1 MKKITK
7 IVMIAL
13 LVLMMSSVIF
23 AACENDTPPTNE
35 GGGNGETPSVETEY
49 TIQYTDDTG
58 VHTITVKSGALYSIA
73 DIPQRE
79 GYTFLGLY
87 DAEVGGTQY
96 VNASG
101 SAMVPF
107 TDNKNIV
114 LFPQFAAKEYT
125 LALDYQGAAVTG
137 DRQMMVRYGSK
148 IVALP
153 SGLTMAN
160 KEFMGWYTEPNRGG
174 KQIADQYGIIPGND
188 LVTERNFNL
197 SNENGYIY
205 LYAGFRGQMYDV
217 TFYFG
222 DGIEPETVQVE
233 HGTSIADVVPET
245 RVNGL
250 GVYRWSTTENDTE
263 LADAFTGKVT
273 SDLVLYAAQFAPVI
287 DFEVNGGEEIVSLV
301 LPAGS
306 PLALP
311 QATKEGYKFDG
322 WYLAGGAKYEA
333 SEMPDESKTLFAKYM
348 TVISFDSRGG
358 SMVNDVAAYPG
369 AAVDLPVPTRDGY
382 IFAGWYTGGVLYD
395 GETMPSEPVSLSAYW
410 YKSQSKRILI
420 TKDSGA
426 GDMVNTKD
434 PSFRYSVNLKE
445 ELTEVDWSVPRTITI
460 KSEAFIFHTSYDH
473 NSGAYATKEHFWL
486 YSRKMAEDQYLLDY
500 TLINHANNG
509 IDTAGKDMEWTTTI
523 IVPEG
528 MVYIALSSDKDTSNK
543 YPYGGWRMYNYYWTI
558 SYPDTSTLY

>member
-7 IVMIAL
+7 IVTVAL

-23 AACENDTPPTNE
+23 TACENDTPPTNE

-101 SAMVPF
+101 SALAPF
-107 TDNKNIV
+107 NDNKNIV

-125 LALDYQGAAVTG
+125 LVLDYQGAAVTG
-137 DRQMMVRYGSK
+137 DRQMSVSYGSK

-174 KQIADQYGIIPGND
+174 KQIADQYGVIPGND

-245 RVNGL
+245 RVNGM
-250 GVYRWSTTENDTE
+250 GVYRWSTTENDTD

-311 QATKEGYKFDG
+311 NAKKKNYKFNKWTYADG
-322 WYLAGGAKYEA
+322 SNAVIDSMPRQSVTLYAKWDA
-333 SEMPDESKTLFAKYM
+333 ML
-348 TVISFDSRGG
+348 VFDTRGG
-358 SMVNDVAAYPG
+358 ESVQNISAEVG
-369 AAVDLPVPTRDGY
+369 STIELPIPARDGF
-382 IFAGWYTGGVLYD
+382 IFAGWFD
-395 GETMPSEPVSLSAYW
+395 GEGEEYTSTHMPSESVMLKARWYKTNTAELVLLGSNDVVNCTGSEPVIINSLTIDLSTYLPSNFDGDITFTVAWKGAHEYCSSNDPSTVSIGFYSNKPVSSRYFLGSSSVTCDSANTFIGD
-410 YKSQSKRILI
+410 SK
-420 TKDSGA
+420 
-426 GDMVNTKD
+426 
-434 PSFRYSVNLKE
+434 
-445 ELTEVDWSVPRTITI
+445 
-460 KSEAFIFHTSYDH
+460 
-473 NSGAYATKEHFWL
+473 
-486 YSRKMAEDQYLLDY
+486 
-500 TLINHANNG
+500 
-509 IDTAGKDMEWTTTI
+509 
-523 IVPEG
+523 
-528 MVYIALSSDKDTSNK
+528 
-543 YPYGGWRMYNYYWTI
+543 TI
-558 SYPDTSTLY
+558 SANIKGNQIYVAICSSVRGNLLLGTRYYGSVSDISVEVVYPDTSTLY